1 LSDRKAPAVAG
12 AFLVGMK
19 AFVETKAPTVDFLLM
34 GAHSR
39 PKDGVAS
46 DQRTD
51 KQREIPL
58 DSVRSDFD
66 AALTRGGLPGSGEGT
81 GRWAFNIP

>member
-1 LSDRKAPAVAG
+1 
-12 AFLVGMK
+12 MK

-34 GAHSR
+34 AGHSR

-51 KQREIPL
+51 KHPEIPL

-66 AALTRGGLPGSGEGT
+66 PALTRGGLPGSGEGT